1 MDDEKNAPQNRIQ
14 RIASAAQKKAGEIG
28 GFAADTAQ
36 KAAKGAND
44 IRKETTKRAAEAATD
59 VRQRAE
65 MGNYKPVFTKDYDR
79 PKMIVIAD
87 DEERKNI
94 DVCKGSIGWASKAG
108 GLDVLHLYEEVVS
121 DSDIVFYP
129 QP

>member
-79 PKMIVIAD
+79 PK
-87 DEERKNI
+87 
-94 DVCKGSIGWASKAG
+94 
-108 GLDVLHLYEEVVS
+108 
-121 DSDIVFYP
+121 
-129 QP
+129 